1 MGHGLELD
9 EVKGAL
15 NTAGYWTVGT
25 IKTLFNVAIPIVVL
39 SFTVGFMKKVVKM
52 GTDMGSD

>member
-15 NTAGYWTVGT
+15 NTAGFWTVAT